1 MDEDSLTSLSEE
13 ATPHV
18 RPGEPDHGFSVPRE
32 TKGEPPP
39 FLSVPWQPP
48 SRLAKL
54 LGSTVTITLRVGP
67 TMLLMWMIAPAELKY
82 ELRKQARWL
91 PYAAKYAAWWL
102 RQEGW

>member
-1 MDEDSLTSLSEE
+1 MSENVSPPPPEVPQHADPGDPDS
-13 ATPHV
+13 
-18 RPGEPDHGFSVPRE
+18 GFSVPRE
-32 TKGEPPP
+32 TLGTPP
-39 FLSVPWQPP
+39 FLTVPWQAP

-54 LGSTVTITLRVGP
+54 LSSTVTITLRVGP
-67 TMLLMWMIAPAELKY
+67 TMLLMWMIAPPELKY